1 MSQIPMFPADKANF
15 IPRDPKAP
23 RYQLCDSRY
32 EQGRGC
38 AGCPIHSI
46 CTGGHQWGWEG
57 LRDWQERCD
66 NAALKAL
73 EAA

>member
-1 MSQIPMFPADKANF
+1 MSQIPMFPAKQANF
-15 IPRDPKAP
+15 IPRDPMPP
-23 RYQLCDSRY
+23 RYALCDSRY
-32 EQGRGC
+32 ENGKGC
-38 AGCPIHSI
+38 AGCPIYSI

-66 NAALKAL
+66 KAALKAM

>member
-1 MSQIPMFPADKANF
+1 
-15 IPRDPKAP
+15 
-23 RYQLCDSRY
+23 
-32 EQGRGC
+32 
-38 AGCPIHSI
+38 GCPIYSI

-66 NAALKAL
+66 KAALKAM

>member
-38 AGCPIHSI
+38 PGCPIYSI

-66 NAALKAL
+66 KAALKAL

>member
-1 MSQIPMFPADKANF
+1 MSQIPMFPAEQGNF
-15 IPRDPKAP
+15 IPRDPMPP
-23 RYQLCDSRY
+23 RYALCDSRY
-32 EQGRGC
+32 ENGKGC
-38 AGCPIHSI
+38 AGCPIYSI

-66 NAALKAL
+66 KAALKAL